1 MEDLR
6 IESMIWNK
14 KYLIL
19 PLRLFFS
26 MAKTLII
33 RTFVWIHMTEVP
45 TSMYF
50 LFTLFIWNLLRC
62 TVPTVC
68 QPSPIIELF
77 FRGFFLP
84 KPGVDTLIRLLG
96 PTEEGGRLAI
106 GPDAGGSGV
115 PFVICKLLICSF
127 EYFIVNEVYNIRFL
141 KITFSK
147 LGLV

>member
-1 MEDLR
+1 MT
-6 IESMIWNK
+6 WFF
-14 KYLIL
+14 IL
-19 PLRLFFS
+19 PLIFFFS
-26 MAKTLII
+26 MTKTLII

-84 KPGVDTLIRLLG
+84 KPGVDKRLLG
-96 PTEEGGRLAI
+96 PTEEGGRLAAI
-106 GPDAGGSGV
+106 GPGAGGSGV
-115 PFVICKLLICSF
+115 PFVICKLHF
-127 EYFIVNEVYNIRFL
+127 EKYHIVWYSLFHIEISRKINQNTFL
-141 KITFSK
+141 TRQ
-147 LGLV
+147 